1 MSHSLGV
8 RENGTFAS
16 DSEFAIGGWMTRLG
30 ISLAALV
37 LALGFAGVAQADA
50 LHGFCVS
57 PTPVCSDNG
66 AITPVNSNLPV
77 FGFGNAGGAVL
88 GTDELAF
95 LIPNNRDG
103 SPSFSF
109 TVSVKNG
116 GPTNSTN
123 TSVLAG
129 LFSLTPWSSGQ
140 LDAYLGLSA
149 TPTNPIG
156 SYVPGPGCN
165 GGATACDP
173 GVASYFVYVAT
184 FSNTLVQPQ
193 SNELNGPIFSLSG
206 LPGSLNGQLPLGSFI
221 LDFLTPATGA
231 GTIGTP
237 NSAALEISAAPE
249 PGTLALFGAGL
260 LGIAGAVRRRL
271 KN

>member
-95 LIPNNRDG
+95 FDPEQQGRFAEFFIHGKRKEWRAHQFHKHFCSRG
-103 SPSFSF
+103 F
-109 TVSVKNG
+109 V
-116 GPTNSTN
+116 
-123 TSVLAG
+123 
-129 LFSLTPWSSGQ
+129 Q
-140 LDAYLGLSA
+140 LDA
-149 TPTNPIG
+149 
-156 SYVPGPGCN
+156 V
-165 GGATACDP
+165 
-173 GVASYFVYVAT
+173 V
-184 FSNTLVQPQ
+184 
-193 SNELNGPIFSLSG
+193 ER
-206 LPGSLNGQLPLGSFI
+206 
-221 LDFLTPATGA
+221 
-231 GTIGTP
+231 
-237 NSAALEISAAPE
+237 AA
-249 PGTLALFGAGL
+249 
-260 LGIAGAVRRRL
+260 
-271 KN
+271 